1 MDFGS
6 LVCKP
11 RNPECNNCCIVNSCG
26 AYKRNLTNVIP
37 IKNKKNSLAK
47 PIKYAN
53 AYVISNKKNKILL
66 GRRSSKGLLPLMLEV
81 PTSEWLNRPL
91 KNKDTIKYS
100 PIKIKYR
107 KVNKNII
114 YSFSHFKLNIN
125 IFTALTERKLLK
137 NLRWYSTNNI
147 NSLGLPTVMKK
158 ILRSSLPNI

>member
-11 RNPECNNCCIVNSCG
+11 RNPDCNNCCIVNNCG
-26 AYKRNLTNVIP
+26 AYKKNLTNVIP
-37 IKNKKNSLAK
+37 IKIKKNFLVK

-66 GRRSSKGLLPLMLEV
+66 GKRSSKGLLPLMLEV
-81 PTSEWLNRPL
+81 PTSEWLSKPL
-91 KNKDTIKYS
+91 NDRDTKKYS
-100 PIKIKYR
+100 PIKIKYS
-107 KVNKNII
+107 KINKSIK
-114 YSFSHFKLNIN
+114 YSFSHFNLNIN

-158 ILRSSLPNI
+158 ILKSSLPNI